1 MHLMQL
7 TPAILLALASV
18 GSARPAA
25 NTNVTAYEAI
35 LEASPAALV
44 RTVQNNEVFL
54 TKDNSCGKM
63 GAGKNHGWYCDPMKD
78 KGGACCSSDGWCGN
92 GPKYC
97 EAGCQTDFGHCD
109 KRVSKPPKPVIK
121 CGPKNKNKKCNN
133 DECCSVNGFCGKNR
147 NFCDIGCQD
156 QFGKCEAKLK
166 PEPVNP
172 KPKPAPKPI
181 QRRCGPAN
189 NNQKCPGLD
198 CCSHAGYCGIGTGF
212 CAVPQN
218 CLRGFGRCDSDMFPA
233 GASTIKDPRPQLGK
247 IEYGKYIM
255 DCKEPGTVAM
265 TFDDGPNVY
274 TSELLDKL
282 KVAEAKA
289 TFMIG
294 GNNNGRQID
303 QGDVWP
309 KLLKRMIAEGHQI
322 ASHTWS
328 HPHMNAM
335 KSEDRKLEMAKTE
348 RAIANIIGKYPT
360 YMRPP
365 YSECN
370 EKSGCQKDM
379 KDMGYSL
386 VGLTFDTLDWKNAAG
401 HIQDSTQLVE
411 EYFDKLGP
419 DGHALICQH
428 DILGASVQEL
438 TPIILN
444 IIKDKGF
451 KGIL

>member
-1 MHLMQL
+1 
-7 TPAILLALASV
+7 
-18 GSARPAA
+18 
-25 NTNVTAYEAI
+25 
-35 LEASPAALV
+35 
-44 RTVQNNEVFL
+44 
-54 TKDNSCGKM
+54 
-63 GAGKNHGWYCDPMKD
+63 
-78 KGGACCSSDGWCGN
+78 
-92 GPKYC
+92 
-97 EAGCQTDFGHCD
+97 
-109 KRVSKPPKPVIK
+109 
-121 CGPKNKNKKCNN
+121 
-133 DECCSVNGFCGKNR
+133 
-147 NFCDIGCQD
+147 
-156 QFGKCEAKLK
+156 
-166 PEPVNP
+166 
-172 KPKPAPKPI
+172 
-181 QRRCGPAN
+181 
-189 NNQKCPGLD
+189 
-198 CCSHAGYCGIGTGF
+198 
-212 CAVPQN
+212 
-218 CLRGFGRCDSDMFPA
+218 MFPA